1 MPALHRLWFSGLT
14 IVHWFVPKS
23 YFSTSS
29 TASNPLKPPIAYM
42 TLLIKVA
49 HNWLLHHT
57 RSQSVSRHIGQ
68 TKSARFSADKFFFWP
83 TCGPVNIFLSVDI
96 DLHCLCRRQ
105 PTLVSQ
111 QVGTICQPMISLPA
125 NTTINSAI
133 ADKPL
138 DYMQCHGWSPKTR
151 SSHTCY
157 MLTSVVVK

>member
-1 MPALHRLWFSGLT
+1 MVQWTDNCPLICAEVILLNV
-14 IVHWFVPKS
+14 I
-23 YFSTSS
+23 
-29 TASNPLKPPIAYM
+29 NCLKPVKATNSIYDFIDQGSTQLAPASHQVTKCQSTYRPDKISPIFGWQIF
-42 TLLIKVA
+42 LL
-49 HNWLLHHT
+49 
-57 RSQSVSRHIGQ
+57 
-68 TKSARFSADKFFFWP
+68 ADMWA
-83 TCGPVNIFLSVDI
+83 CQYFLSVDI